1 MSPLCKDCGL
11 CLSQKGKYEIGD
23 LVALKTAPLKLE
35 VEGMDNEQRYVNG
48 VVVRLESNELE
59 ELAVV
64 KLIGRHSING
74 LERVFSHKDVY
85 FLNKVE
91 CPSV

>member
-1 MSPLCKDCGL
+1 MPPLCDDCGL

-23 LVALKTAPLKLE
+23 LVALKTAPLKLD
-35 VEGMDNEQRYVNG
+35 GADMQQRYVNG
-48 VVVRLESNELE
+48 VVVRLESNEIE

-64 KLIGRHSING
+64 KLIGSHSING

-85 FLNKVE
+85 FLNKTK